1 LQPLV
6 STMSWNPLKKLGKSQ
21 SMVGSQPVISNENID
36 NNVTALNQAEV
47 TTKKL
52 HKECKRLTDGILSVN
67 RFESKMTTDLSNS
80 VLCQEDPHLRSVVEE
95 WHTFTVESINNGEQ
109 FATIIRKTVTE
120 PLKTWQK
127 AFNEVKDCVK
137 RYEQLRSNLAKYNQ
151 KKHKYTEK
159 EKTSHNILKLK
170 NISEDVT
177 NTQQEY
183 NIETQVLNRDIP
195 LFIDSRVDY
204 FQPSLAALIR
214 SEAQYWGSNVTS
226 FNDHNSMITD
236 RNDFKTN
243 DYCVRQSQ
251 RLDQIN
257 RLSIVS
263 ND

>member
-1 LQPLV
+1 
-6 STMSWNPLKKLGKSQ
+6 MSWNPLKKLSKSQ
-21 SMVGSQPVISNENID
+21 SMVGSQVMNNENIES
-36 NNVTALNQAEV
+36 NVSALNQAEV

-52 HKECKRLTDGILSVN
+52 YKETKRLNDCILAVN

-80 VLCQEDPHLRSVVEE
+80 VLCQEDQHLRSVVEE
-95 WHTFTVESINNGEQ
+95 WHTFTIESIKNGEE
-109 FATIIRKTVTE
+109 FATTIHKTAIE
-120 PLKTWQK
+120 PLKRWK
-127 AFNEVKDCVK
+127 MAFNEIRNGIK
-137 RYEQLRSNLAKYNQ
+137 RYEQIKCDLNKYNHKKQ
-151 KKHKYTEK
+151 KYSEK

-170 NISEDVT
+170 NVEEELK

-195 LFIDSRVDY
+195 LFIESRIDY

-226 FNDHNSMITD
+226 FNEHNSMITD
-236 RNDFKTN
+236 KKDFATN
-243 DYCVRQSQ
+243 EYCRRQSQ